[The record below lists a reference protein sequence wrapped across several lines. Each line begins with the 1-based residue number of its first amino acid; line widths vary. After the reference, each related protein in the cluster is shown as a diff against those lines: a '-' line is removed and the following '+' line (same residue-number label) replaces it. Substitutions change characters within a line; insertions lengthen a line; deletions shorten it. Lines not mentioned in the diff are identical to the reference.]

1 MYNKFVKHI
10 IFPLHEKIL
19 GRETYQF
26 LGRLEKEQYLDGR
39 ELELLRFRK
48 LKALLIHAGKN
59 ISFYKQ
65 RFADAGFNPEK
76 MQAIEDIRVLPLLSK
91 EEIRKNLDRM
101 KWKDTPGGLF
111 RYNTGGSSGKPL
123 VFYFDR
129 RRQAYDAAARA
140 LTHKWW
146 GVDIGDKELYLWGS
160 PLEITKQDK
169 MKDFRDWLTNDL
181 LISAFEIS
189 EKKIPEMME
198 KIKRF
203 KPKCVFGY
211 PSTIALFCEVAGKF
225 GYRLDKEGVNVVFST
240 AEVLYDHQRESI
252 SKSFGGVPVTDCYGS
267 REGGFVCHECE
278 QGRYHVIEPN
288 YLIEFLQNGRD
299 VGIGEDGEV
308 ILTHLDAWGMPFI
321 RYRTGDVA
329 QPGEGGC
336 TCGRTWRTIRNIRG
350 RTTDFIV
357 TPDGRWQHALS
368 VIYVVRDIEGV
379 DEFKIIQ
386 HRPDEVEVLI
396 KIHPEIFPANG
407 QTCIVQGFKKRM
419 GNEVN
424 VMVNFV
430 DEIPRDASGKYRY
443 VVSKVASFK

>member
-140 LTHKWW
+140 LTHQWW

-169 MKDFRDWLTNDL
+169 VKDFRDKLKNDL

-189 EKKIPEMME
+189 EKQVPGMIE
-198 KIKRF
+198 KI
-203 KPKCVFGY
+203 
-211 PSTIALFCEVAGKF
+211 
-225 GYRLDKEGVNVVFST
+225 
-240 AEVLYDHQRESI
+240 
-252 SKSFGGVPVTDCYGS
+252 
-267 REGGFVCHECE
+267 
-278 QGRYHVIEPN
+278 
-288 YLIEFLQNGRD
+288 
-299 VGIGEDGEV
+299 
-308 ILTHLDAWGMPFI
+308 
-321 RYRTGDVA
+321 
-329 QPGEGGC
+329 
-336 TCGRTWRTIRNIRG
+336 
-350 RTTDFIV
+350 
-357 TPDGRWQHALS
+357 
-368 VIYVVRDIEGV
+368 
-379 DEFKIIQ
+379 
-386 HRPDEVEVLI
+386 
-396 KIHPEIFPANG
+396 
-407 QTCIVQGFKKRM
+407 
-419 GNEVN
+419 
-424 VMVNFV
+424 
-430 DEIPRDASGKYRY
+430 
-443 VVSKVASFK
+443 